1 MTQSLIM
8 WRERI
13 KTPSPIR
20 RKRTRTCNVGHHT
33 CAIGFLWPACN
44 TLFNQSLDME
54 IRDIYDLA
62 ADGPR
67 AYAPFTP
74 EEIKNAYERAI
85 EDQEPVEDP
94 RLEE

>member
-1 MTQSLIM
+1 M

-13 KTPSPIR
+13 KTLSPIR
-20 RKRTRTCNVGHHT
+20 RKRTHTCNDRHHT
-33 CAIGFLWPACN
+33 CANSFLWLTRN
-44 TLFNQSLDME
+44 TLSNQSLDME

-74 EEIKNAYERAI
+74 EEIKDAYERAI
-85 EDQEPVEDP
+85 EDQEPVADP